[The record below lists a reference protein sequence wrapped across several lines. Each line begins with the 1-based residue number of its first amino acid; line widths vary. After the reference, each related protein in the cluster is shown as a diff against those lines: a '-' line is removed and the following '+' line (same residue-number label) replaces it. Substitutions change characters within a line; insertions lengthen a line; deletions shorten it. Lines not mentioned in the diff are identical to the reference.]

1 MPFGRS
7 EPVSTHTRL
16 LIPREVATRYALHP
30 ATVSKHLCGAIEID
44 LPPAFKV
51 GGQWRFREDDV
62 DAHIDRLSGRAPL
75 EPTGPQPQTAIQTKP
90 IRGRGRPRKVASAG
104 SAA

>member
-1 MPFGRS
+1 M
-7 EPVSTHTRL
+7 STHTRL
-16 LIPREVATRYALHP
+16 LVPKEVAARYALHP

-44 LPPAFKV
+44 LPPAFKI

-62 DAHIDRLSGRAPL
+62 DAHIDRLSGRVPL
-75 EPTGPQPQTAIQTKP
+75 EPTPPSPAVGKKP
-90 IRGRGRPRKVASAG
+90 SRGAPRKVAASG

>member
-1 MPFGRS
+1 M
-7 EPVSTHTRL
+7 STHTIL
-16 LIPREVATRYALHP
+16 LTPRELAVRYKLHP
-30 ATVSKHLCGAIEID
+30 HTVSKHLCGAIQMD

-75 EPTGPQPQTAIQTKP
+75 EPTAPQPQTATQTKP
-90 IRGRGRPRKVASAG
+90 IRSRGRPRKVAAIG